1 VTDDAIKAV
10 KLIPVA
16 FLWMTIGQF
25 RREFQRCTSTML
37 AVPHRPSR
45 RTFTST
51 SAARFVVPF
60 EIPSSP
66 FSSIALAWFLLR
78 FMESHMCSSNSGNEL
93 ISLSYVIGTCS
104 VYGFMVFGSSLR
116 RPYLM
121 TRIHGSRFPSGQ
133 GTYITTT
140 WSNPDRYGYSEK
152 VRTVQRCLR
161 HAL

>member
-1 VTDDAIKAV
+1 MS
-10 KLIPVA
+10 VA

-25 RREFQRCTSTML
+25 RREFQRCSGSSTTL

-45 RTFTST
+45 RTFIPST
-51 SAARFVVPF
+51 AAQFVVAF

-78 FMESHMCSSNSGNEL
+78 FMKSHMRGINSGNEL
-93 ISLSYVIGTCS
+93 ISLSYVIGTFS

-121 TRIHGSRFPSGQ
+121 TRIHGSRFRSGQ

-140 WSNPDRYGYSEK
+140 WSNSDGYGYLQK
-152 VRTVQRCLR
+152 ARIVQRCLR